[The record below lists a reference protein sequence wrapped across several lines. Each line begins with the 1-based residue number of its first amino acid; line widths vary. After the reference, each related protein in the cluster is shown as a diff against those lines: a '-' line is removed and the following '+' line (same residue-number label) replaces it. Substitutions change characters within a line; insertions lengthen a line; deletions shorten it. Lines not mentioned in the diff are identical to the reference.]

1 MRRRQ
6 QLATYTITVLL
17 IYLLWYGLSRL
28 LGSTLLP
35 DPLVV
40 FAQGFREMATQI
52 FWQHVGASAFRILAG
67 LIIAFVTAVPLG
79 LFLGSNPRLDQYFS
93 PLIYLGYPIP
103 KIVLLP
109 IVFVLFGL
117 GETSKVVLVTM
128 IIFFQLARSL
138 PGTQPAP

>member
-6 QLATYTITVLL
+6 QLATYAITVLL

-35 DPLVV
+35 DPFVV

-79 LFLGSNPRLDQYFS
+79 LFLGSNPS
-93 PLIYLGYPIP
+93 SG
-103 KIVLLP
+103 
-109 IVFVLFGL
+109 
-117 GETSKVVLVTM
+117 S
-128 IIFFQLARSL
+128 IFFAPHL
-138 PGTQPAP
+138 PGLSHPEDSPAAHCLRPLRPG